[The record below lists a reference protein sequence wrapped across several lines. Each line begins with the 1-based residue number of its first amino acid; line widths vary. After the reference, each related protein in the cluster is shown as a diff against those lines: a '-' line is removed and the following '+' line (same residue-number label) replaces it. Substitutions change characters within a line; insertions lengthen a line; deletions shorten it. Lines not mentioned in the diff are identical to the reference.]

1 MEEEKKEE
9 KEEEKGE
16 EEEYEFGQEEEE
28 KEEDDGEIGMDV
40 DEGDQALA
48 VKPFLGQ
55 VKASTPLNYKPT
67 HKNEPPPQGLKIH
80 HVWGVR
86 NLYINDRVRNQVRYS
101 ESGKSCLFITAALG
115 VEMDLKSRSQSFYQ
129 GQSDD
134 LIAFSITKDR
144 KYCATG
150 QMAELNKSKPTDKIV
165 DVHVW
170 DADSKQQKV
179 VLKRFHKRAVVL
191 VEFSPSGKRILTVGQ
206 DDKNSLAVY
215 DWEVNR
221 IAWSSPVDGAKVTGG
236 AWKNEN

>member
-1 MEEEKKEE
+1 
-9 KEEEKGE
+9 
-16 EEEYEFGQEEEE
+16 
-28 KEEDDGEIGMDV
+28 
-40 DEGDQALA
+40 
-48 VKPFLGQ
+48 
-55 VKASTPLNYKPT
+55 
-67 HKNEPPPQGLKIH
+67 
-80 HVWGVR
+80 
-86 NLYINDRVRNQVRYS
+86 
-101 ESGKSCLFITAALG
+101 
-115 VEMDLKSRSQSFYQ
+115 MDLKSRNQSFYQ

-134 LIAFSITKDR
+134 LIAFAITKDR

-215 DWEVNR
+215 DW
-221 IAWSSPVDGAKVTGG
+221 
-236 AWKNEN
+236 